1 MLDEN
6 SLQIFAITLA
16 IGKIDNNNIKPPYAA
31 ISALPPSEDNEEAK
45 AENEKTTKIKNT

>member
-6 SLQIFAITLA
+6 SLQIFDITLA

-31 ISALPPSEDNEEAK
+31 ICALPPSEDNEDARSVK
-45 AENEKTTKIKNT
+45 EKTTKIKNT